1 MPDNNLSDSDFQ
13 LKYAQAHAEVARGQN
28 MDASAG
34 LGSHAGY
41 GVTTGSAPA
50 LPTFQTVMRD
60 IARLTYA
67 DHVRLAE
74 ALNHSPQV
82 LNDLV
87 GRWVNNAAGNPASMR
102 ELAETLRLARPVG
115 VNPLLGAPYDP
126 ASTMDVATAMLKTP
140 AYRGGYFKE
149 SADG

>member
-1 MPDNNLSDSDFQ
+1 MNVPGAPQSGNANL
-13 LKYAQAHAEVARGQN
+13 
-28 MDASAG
+28 
-34 LGSHAGY
+34 
-41 GVTTGSAPA
+41 GSAPA
-50 LPTFQTVMRD
+50 LPTFQSVMRD

-87 GRWVNNAAGNPASMR
+87 GRWANGVTVDVPYWSPGVISADVRVASCGQPA
-102 ELAETLRLARPVG
+102 E
-115 VNPLLGAPYDP
+115 
-126 ASTMDVATAMLKTP
+126 DVATAMSLTP
-140 AYRGGYFKE
+140 AYRGYFKE

>member
-1 MPDNNLSDSDFQ
+1 MNVPGAPQSGNAN
-13 LKYAQAHAEVARGQN
+13 
-28 MDASAG
+28 
-34 LGSHAGY
+34 LGSA
-41 GVTTGSAPA
+41 SA
-50 LPTFQTVMRD
+50 LPTFQSVMRD

-87 GRWVNNAAGNPASMR
+87 GMWAA
-102 ELAETLRLARPVG
+102 ERPVG
-115 VNPLLGAPYDP
+115 SNPLLGAPYAP
-126 ASTMDVATAMLKTP
+126 ASTMDVATAMSKTP
-140 AYRGGYFKE
+140 AYRGYFKE